1 MEDKVILCTDA
12 MNVIDLFC
20 GMGGLALGFARNGFE
35 VTGYDIYRR
44 VGEIFELNAI
54 GKAEVKDLS
63 LEGQVSRPL
72 SVEPLVVTGG
82 PPCRPW
88 SNVNRRPDRYG
99 QAHRDY
105 ALLESYFRYV
115 RRLQPEAFLM
125 ENVLPVS
132 TDATFLRWKNLLA
145 RLYWIESGPIRYS
158 DFGAATSRQRFFVVG
173 FRRGR
178 RVNLAKEFFERL
190 DNHRAPAQTVAQAL
204 EYLLPLGYGE
214 MADHHWPNFRT
225 INNYLDKYSEN
236 RFGWYRLDPD
246 RPAPSFGSV
255 MKTYI
260 LHPYAGNGHGIPQ
273 RVISVREAMSIM
285 GFDREFRFPEPMGMK
300 YRYQMVADA
309 VSPVFSSVAARIMR
323 ELLYEL

>member
-1 MEDKVILCTDA
+1 MK
-12 MNVIDLFC
+12 VIDLFC

-54 GKAEVKDLS
+54 GKAEVIDLS
-63 LEGQVSRPL
+63 LQKQVSRPP
-72 SVEPLVVTGG
+72 SAEPLVVTGG

-88 SNVNRRPDRYG
+88 SNVNRRPGRYRES
-99 QAHRDY
+99 HKDY
-105 ALLESYFRYV
+105 ALLESYFRHV
-115 RRLQPEAFLM
+115 EKLKPEAFLV
-125 ENVLPVS
+125 ENVPPVK
-132 TDATFLRWKNLLA
+132 TDPVFLRWKNRLEK
-145 RLYWIESGPIRYS
+145 LYWIASGTVRYS
-158 DFGAATSRQRFFVVG
+158 DFGAATSRQRFFAVG

-178 RVNLAKEFFERL
+178 REDLARRFFERIE
-190 DNHRAPAQTVAQAL
+190 DYRAPAQTVAQAL
-204 EYLLPLGYGE
+204 EYFLPFGYGE
-214 MADHHWPNFRT
+214 FPDHHWPNFRT
-225 INNYLDKYSEN
+225 ISKYLGKYADN

-300 YRYQMVADA
+300 QRYQMVADA
-309 VSPVFSSVAARIMR
+309 VSPVFSSVAARVMQ
-323 ELLYEL
+323 ELLNEL